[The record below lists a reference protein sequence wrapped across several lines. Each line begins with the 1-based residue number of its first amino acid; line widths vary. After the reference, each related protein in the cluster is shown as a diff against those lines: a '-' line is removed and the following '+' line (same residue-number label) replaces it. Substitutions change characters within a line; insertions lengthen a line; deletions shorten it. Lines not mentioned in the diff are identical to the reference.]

1 MSTSSGT
8 FTIGAAAKAAGIT
21 TRATRLYEAR
31 GLIDARRTTSGYRQF
46 TSDDVETLAFIRR
59 ARSLGLSLDAI
70 GEIIE
75 LAETGPPCDRTR
87 ALLAERVSQIDA
99 AMEDLAR
106 LRATIVRAQDTSC
119 GTGNRCGVIEQTD
132 G

>member
-1 MSTSSGT
+1 MSSGT
-8 FTIGAAAKAAGIT
+8 FTIGEAAKAAGIT

-31 GLIDARRTTSGYRQF
+31 GLIDAGRTASGYRQF
-46 TSDDVETLAFIRR
+46 TDQDVETLAFIRR

-70 GEIIE
+70 REIVE

-99 AMEDLAR
+99 AMDDLAR
-106 LRATIVRAQDTSC
+106 LRATIVRAQDTRC